1 MDPQFECK
9 ATASLLRS
17 GRTLALAAHAAAIFS
32 GFHLRADLFMFAS
45 LFCWCAAIYLAF
57 RIRIDEALFELL
69 SEDPALAPARLDQF
83 LATHHLRKSKTQRNI
98 TDRCRGAIRLWRSLV
113 GIILI
118 QFATL
123 ALATLPRLQ

>member
-1 MDPQFECK
+1 MNVDSFE
-9 ATASLLRS
+9 AFVDFGLSFRPVPS
-17 GRTLALAAHAAAIFS
+17 GRVGFEAIV
-32 GFHLRADLFMFAS
+32 
-45 LFCWCAAIYLAF
+45 AAIYLAF

-69 SEDPALAPARLDQF
+69 SEDPARAPASLDQF
-83 LATHHLRKSKTQRNI
+83 LATHHLRKSNSQRNI